1 MAEICEAKFHNKA
14 AIKVS
19 TFYFKKTNPVC
30 HEVLVKRDS
39 KNALTHFNT

>member
-1 MAEICEAKFHNKA
+1 MAETCEAKFHNKA
-14 AIKVS
+14 AIKVL

-39 KNALTHFNT
+39 MML